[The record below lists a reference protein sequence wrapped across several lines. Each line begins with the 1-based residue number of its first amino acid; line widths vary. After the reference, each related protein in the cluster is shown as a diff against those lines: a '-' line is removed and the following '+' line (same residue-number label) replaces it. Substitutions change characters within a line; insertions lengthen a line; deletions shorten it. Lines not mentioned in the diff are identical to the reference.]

1 MEQVSSILSNI
12 LSVEEGTTQSHPQ
25 SKTLLNR
32 SSIDESR
39 KHYQRNHSEDPKI
52 LIFLHFGK
60 QVIKNKIQLM
70 AKTEKMILKLLEIR
84 HQRKHYP
91 TP

>member
-32 SSIDESR
+32 SSIDESLETLS
-39 KHYQRNHSEDPKI
+39 KKPQRRSKDFD
-52 LIFLHFGK
+52 FLHFGK

-70 AKTEKMILKLLEIR
+70 AKTEK
-84 HQRKHYP
+84 
-91 TP
+91 

>member
-32 SSIDESR
+32 SSIDESLETLS
-39 KHYQRNHSEDPKI
+39 KKPQQKIQRFC
-52 LIFLHFGK
+52 FLHFGK
-60 QVIKNKIQLM
+60 QVIRTRYN
-70 AKTEKMILKLLEIR
+70 
-84 HQRKHYP
+84 
-91 TP
+91 